1 MSFSWGAGTGSMR
14 TEGLPVVRAVP
25 MPDVPVGPPR
35 AGDLLQLAA
44 ELAPMTDVWQR
55 LLDQHVPDRG
65 GRCVRCTKGGTGI
78 PSTPWPCS
86 IHGVADL
93 ARRRHH
99 RAQVRPA

>member
-1 MSFSWGAGTGSMR
+1 MSFSWGAGTGSVR
-14 TEGLPVVRAVP
+14 TEGLPVIRPVP
-25 MPDVPVGPPR
+25 LAEVSAGPPR
-35 AGDLLQLAA
+35 AGDLVQLAA

-65 GRCVRCTKGGTGI
+65 GRCVTCTKGGTGI

-99 RAQVRPA
+99 RAQPRPA